1 MKHPS
6 RKILAVWAI
15 GLVSASLFCHQAQ
28 AQGPI
33 TGNITWGGSVELNT
47 SSAATASMVTAW
59 HGTSTTPISGA
70 PKVESVD
77 GSLATFVNVGD
88 GTLFHAP
95 WSFNT
100 STPIT
105 GFWSVDGFTFDLT
118 ASSIP
123 PGGQGG
129 TPGTTGFV
137 TALGTGTVSGH
148 GFTPTAGT
156 WRFSTQDPGAG
167 TPQEFSFSAAT
178 SVPEGSTVTLM
189 ALGGVGLL
197 LSRVLRRK
205 FGAA

>member
-6 RKILAVWAI
+6 AKTLAVWAI
-15 GLVSASLFCHQAQ
+15 LLLSASFFCHQAQ

-33 TGNITWGGSVELNT
+33 TGHITWAGSVELDT
-47 SSAATASMVTAW
+47 SSAATATKVTAW
-59 HGTSTTPISGA
+59 HGTSTTPIAGA

-77 GSLATFVNVGD
+77 GNLATFINVGD

-105 GFWSVDGFTFDLT
+105 SFWSVDGFTFDLT
-118 ASSIP
+118 TSAIP

-129 TPGTTGFV
+129 TPPSSGFV
-137 TALGTGTVSGH
+137 TAFGTGTVSGH
-148 GFTPTAGT
+148 GFTPTSGT
-156 WRFSTQDPGAG
+156 WSFSTQDAGAG

-178 SVPEGSTVTLM
+178 SVPEGSTFVLLAM
-189 ALGGVGLL
+189 GCVGLL
-197 LSRVLRRK
+197 LSRLLRRQSK
-205 FGAA
+205 AA